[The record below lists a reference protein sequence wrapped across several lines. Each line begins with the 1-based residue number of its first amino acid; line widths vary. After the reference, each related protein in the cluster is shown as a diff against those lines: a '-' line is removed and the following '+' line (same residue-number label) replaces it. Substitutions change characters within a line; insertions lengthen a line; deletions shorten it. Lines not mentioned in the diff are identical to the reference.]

1 MSLLYDKV
9 VNIIN
14 KPPDKRLDAE
24 IEQILPWFRKRSD
37 LFNSLHADIVRDIVK
52 NCRFEP
58 ITKNQVIIRQMDKG
72 DRFYIILS
80 GSVSIHINTTLTEEE
95 FEDVLKTQLDEEAH
109 CRKDKDRVLDRNKYG
124 IYVGKI
130 DAGKSFGELALINA
144 DCVRNATIISDEPTD
159 LLSVDRDLYNRSLR
173 AFQAQEF
180 AERKDF
186 VAGFGM
192 FQNWIPRYKKMMAF
206 SLKKKVLKFEDT
218 IVKQGA
224 PVDGIY
230 FIIRG
235 QVKIRVDPSQHSQQY
250 SNLYPL
256 GDIAELEK
264 EKARQLLRKEM
275 NLVSQRTS
283 DRRSMYVRRAMPST
297 DGAVRKAN
305 LKPFEL
311 CLAGAIDVIGDLE
324 VAMGL
329 SSYSQTVVC
338 MEESTIYHL
347 DQRNYDRLIE
357 KRNPAA
363 LELLRDIVHTKLTL
377 HFSRLPEDSIPLY
390 RFFLY
395 QLDEKE
401 KDARRTAMAPRSKT
415 SLGHGE
421 ANIDN
426 LQKGPLVNMYGP
438 GSVFYLIRKRAKEME
453 ARRKRRNIIPAANFR
468 TGISHKASPV
478 TMALA
483 ATRGI
488 IDTATA
494 AAVYNNNHAATNQAH
509 ERGRGVSHEHED
521 YPDHGPPSTT
531 ESMMN
536 LYGPPPHETGS
547 DQGLDEADFING
559 GGGAGWGEDYDD
571 EFEEGY
577 DWASSD
583 LALSQLEARMSQWHD
598 SLGTTIKGTC
608 VVPLHRYQ
616 VEDENRPKPG
626 NKVYV
631 KLRSKP
637 KNVSFFAFQN
647 THDEFSSSDE
657 AAPKPSVQGSR
668 SPISSMRQLEIITDT
683 EKGNEAMS
691 EVADRYP
698 LESRSSQRPRSTK
711 SEPLVHEPHKQR
723 KRKQYTKEEY
733 LALKAE
739 LRRRQKAWISML
751 SGRSYTIM

>member
-14 KPPDKRLDAE
+14 KPPEKRLDAE

-58 ITKNQVIIRQMDKG
+58 SEKNKVIIRQMEKG

-80 GSVSIHINTTLTEEE
+80 GSVAIHINTTLTEEE

-109 CRKDKDRVLDRNKYG
+109 CERDKDRVLDRNKYG

-192 FQNWIPRYKKMMAF
+192 FQNWVPRYKKMMAF

-218 IVKQGA
+218 IVKQGT

-235 QVKIRVDPSQHSQQY
+235 QVKIRVDPSQHAQQY

-275 NLVSQRTS
+275 NLASQRTS
-283 DRRSMYVRRAMPST
+283 DRRSMYVRRAMPSS
-297 DGAVRKAN
+297 DGGAKKAN

-324 VAMGL
+324 MAMGL

-338 MEESTIYHL
+338 TEESTIYHL

-377 HFSRLPEDSIPLY
+377 HFSRLPEESIPLY

-401 KDARRTAMAPRSKT
+401 KDARRSAMAPRSK
-415 SLGHGE
+415 SGLGQE
-421 ANIDN
+421 ETNIGN

-453 ARRKRRNIIPAANFR
+453 ARRKRRNVIPASNYR

-478 TMALA
+478 AMALA

-494 AAVYNNNHAATNQAH
+494 TTVYNHHHSPA
-509 ERGRGVSHEHED
+509 GRGGGHELDD
-521 YPDHGPPSTT
+521 YPDHGPPTPT
-531 ESMMN
+531 ESMLN
-536 LYGPPPHETGS
+536 LYGPPPYESAS
-547 DQGLDEADFING
+547 DHGLDDPDFLNG
-559 GGGAGWGEDYDD
+559 GGRAWGVDYDD
-571 EFEEGY
+571 DFDEGY

-583 LALSQLEARMSQWHD
+583 LALSQLEARMSQWYD
-598 SLGTTIKGTC
+598 SLGTAIKGTC

-616 VEDENRPKPG
+616 AEDENPPKPG

-637 KNVSFFAFQN
+637 KNVSFFAVQSAN
-647 THDEFSSSDE
+647 EDYSSSDE
-657 AAPKPSVQGSR
+657 APAKPSAQESR
-668 SPISSMRQLEIITDT
+668 SPISSARPVEIITDT
-683 EKGNEAMS
+683 DKANDAMS
-691 EVADRYP
+691 ESTERLP
-698 LESRSSQRPRSTK
+698 MESQISQRPRSTK
-711 SEPLVHEPHKQR
+711 SEPIVLEHPKHR

-751 SGRSYTIM
+751 SSRSYTIM

>member
-58 ITKNQVIIRQMDKG
+58 SERNKVIIRQMEKG

-80 GSVSIHINTTLTEEE
+80 GSVAIHINTTLTEEE

-109 CRKDKDRVLDRNKYG
+109 CERDKDRVLDRNKYG

-192 FQNWIPRYKKMMAF
+192 FQNWVPRYKKMMAF

-224 PVDGIY
+224 QVDGIY

-235 QVKIRVDPSQHSQQY
+235 QVKIRVDPSQHAQQY

-275 NLVSQRTS
+275 NLASQRTS
-283 DRRSMYVRRAMPST
+283 DRRSMYVRRAMPSS
-297 DGAVRKAN
+297 DGHAKKAN

-324 VAMGL
+324 MAMGL

-338 MEESTIYHL
+338 TEEATIYHL

-401 KDARRTAMAPRSKT
+401 KDARRSAMAPRSKT
-415 SLGHGE
+415 SLGQE
-421 ANIDN
+421 ETNIGN

-453 ARRKRRNIIPAANFR
+453 VRRKRRNVIPASNFHR
-468 TGISHKASPV
+468 SGISHKASPV
-478 TMALA
+478 AMALA

-494 AAVYNNNHAATNQAH
+494 TAVYNHHNATAA
-509 ERGRGVSHEHED
+509 GRGAHHELDE
-521 YPDHGPPSTT
+521 YPDHSPPTPT
-531 ESMMN
+531 ESILN
-536 LYGPPPHETGS
+536 LYGPPPHDSASE
-547 DQGLDEADFING
+547 QGLDDVNYING
-559 GGGAGWGEDYDD
+559 GGQAWGVDYED
-571 EFEEGY
+571 EFDDGY

-583 LALSQLEARMSQWHD
+583 VALSQLEARMSQWYD
-598 SLGTTIKGTC
+598 SLGTAIKGTC

-616 VEDENRPKPG
+616 AEDENRPKPG

-637 KNVSFFAFQN
+637 KNVSFFAIQSAN
-647 THDEFSSSDE
+647 EGYSSSDE
-657 AAPKPSVQGSR
+657 AQPKPSAQGSR
-668 SPISSMRQLEIITDT
+668 SPVSSARHLENITDPD
-683 EKGNEAMS
+683 KANDAMS
-691 EVADRYP
+691 LGPERLP
-698 LESRSSQRPRSTK
+698 LESQISQRPRSTK
-711 SEPLVHEPHKQR
+711 SEPIVLEHQKHR

-733 LALKAE
+733 MALKAE
-739 LRRRQKAWISML
+739 LRRRQKAWISLL
-751 SGRSYTIM
+751 SSRSNTIM